1 MSDRDQKQNEFEL
14 NYLGAALQK
23 VAENF
28 KEDGKDPV
36 VAACIS
42 FIHKS
47 ASVRC
52 VSIEPSESSLT
63 PALSMAAAMLEGS
76 AQEDSNAEHAKLL
89 RSAVAAIEQVM
100 AAKDRAQSKGAMH

>member
-1 MSDRDQKQNEFEL
+1 VSDREQQQQELEL

-23 VAENF
+23 VADNF
-28 KEDGKDPV
+28 KGDAKDPV

-47 ASVRC
+47 ASVKC
-52 VSIEPSESSLT
+52 VSIEPSDSTLT

-76 AQEDSNAEHAKLL
+76 AQEESNKEHAQLL
-89 RSAVAAIEQVM
+89 RSAVAAIEKVLSEKNGTI
-100 AAKDRAQSKGAMH
+100 AKGFIH